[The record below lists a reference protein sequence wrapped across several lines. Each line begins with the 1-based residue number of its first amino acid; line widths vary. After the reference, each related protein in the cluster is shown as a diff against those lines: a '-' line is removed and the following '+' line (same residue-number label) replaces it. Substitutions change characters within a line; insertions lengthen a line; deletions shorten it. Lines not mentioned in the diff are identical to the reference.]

1 MTHAF
6 EHVPRKQFTDQQR
19 AKIFLERGGKCHKCE
34 RKLGSGDDW
43 ILEHIVA
50 LQNGGTNADS
60 NMGVTCSWCLPAKN
74 KADAGLAA
82 KGRAQ
87 AVAHVIPTSQRRK
100 KGPPIPGSR
109 RSKFKRKM
117 DGTTVRRDQP

>member
-43 ILEHIVA
+43 ILEHIIA
-50 LQNGGTNADS
+50 LQNGGTNDAA
-60 NMGVTCSWCLPAKN
+60 NLGVTCSWCLPAKN

-82 KGRAQ
+82 KGRAI
-87 AVAHVIPTSQRRK
+87 ATAHVVPRKRRQK
-100 KGPPIPGSR
+100 SALGKPEGMKFDWKTRRYKSR
-109 RSKFKRKM
+109 EA
-117 DGTTVRRDQP
+117 T